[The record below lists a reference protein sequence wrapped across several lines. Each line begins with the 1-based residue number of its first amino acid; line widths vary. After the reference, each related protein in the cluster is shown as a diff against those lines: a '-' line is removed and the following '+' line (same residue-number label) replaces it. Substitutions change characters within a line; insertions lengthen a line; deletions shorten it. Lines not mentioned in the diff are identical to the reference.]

1 MNTQQPVQ
9 FCLRKVT
16 GLFSFGFEAIR
27 ENRLKYVNNP
37 LIGYLN
43 TNSLKNKIVHLK
55 EIILELSLDYLVQ
68 SETKIGESFPAAQ
81 FYIKGN
87 KVRATRDRDK
97 HGGGLIEFVKNGFI
111 SKRLKEYETNQSE
124 SICSEFTIANRKWI
138 CLNTYRPP
146 NPNNMNTFFD
156 EITACLGKAAMK
168 YENIMGGFN
177 TDIRKKGLGYGKLD
191 TFCDLLNLTSKV
203 FNWFIFD

>member
-1 MNTQQPVQ
+1 MLKEGNI
-9 FCLRKVT
+9 
-16 GLFSFGFEAIR
+16 GLFSSGFEAIR

-43 TNSLKNKIVHLK
+43 INSLRNKIVHLR
-55 EIILELSLDYLVQ
+55 EIILELSLDYLVL

-87 KVRATRDRDK
+87 KVRARRDRDK

-111 SKRLKEYETNQSE
+111 SKRLKEYETNQSK

-138 CLNTYRPP
+138 CLNTYRHP

-156 EITACLGKAAMK
+156 EITAYLGKAAMK
-168 YENIMGGFN
+168 YENIMGDFN

-191 TFCDLLNLTSKV
+191 TFCDLLNRTSKV
-203 FNWFIFD
+203 FNWFIFH